1 LGWFSGASRPWRTR
15 RTSTSARRPTS
26 SARES
31 RQSSSWTRNTRPRT
45 YRPRV
50 TGSSDR
56 LCASINYR
64 IGICMPRNK
73 VAPDEGKRTYR
84 LSGSAAIEAMVAR
97 TAPAILKLLGDGVAR
112 SKSAIIAALADR
124 PGACPSSIT
133 ARRQRQ
139 SAPQAPDRARPV
151 HSRPVPARPL
161 LQRHPHLANLPRKR
175 TDKAAEPVGARS
187 EILPRSLLPQAP
199 GQSPS
204 KTLAR
209 APCDR
214 REHGSG
220 CWAGATVGPAGS

>member
-1 LGWFSGASRPWRTR
+1 MGARGALSMLPMLRCSMMRYSAAARPEVRHDWPRRSIRSRITSSPPLSRPGCRCH
-15 RTSTSARRPTS
+15 
-26 SARES
+26 
-31 RQSSSWTRNTRPRT
+31 
-45 YRPRV
+45 
-50 TGSSDR
+50 TG
-56 LCASINYR
+56 
-64 IGICMPRNK
+64 G
-73 VAPDEGKRTYR
+73 
-84 LSGSAAIEAMVAR
+84 LS
-97 TAPAILKLLGDGVAR
+97 
-112 SKSAIIAALADR
+112 DR

-139 SAPQAPDRARPV
+139 STHQAPDRAQPV
-151 HSRPVPARPL
+151 HSRHVPKWPL
-161 LQRHPHLANLPRKR
+161 LQCHPHLANLPRKR